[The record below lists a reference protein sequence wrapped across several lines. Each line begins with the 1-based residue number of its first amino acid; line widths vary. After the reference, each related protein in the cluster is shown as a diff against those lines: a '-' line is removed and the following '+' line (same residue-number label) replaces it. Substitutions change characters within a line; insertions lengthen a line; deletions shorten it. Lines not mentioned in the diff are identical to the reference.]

1 MEKNLNDYSERC
13 KYMIKKRR
21 NLVRIVSFLTAFIV
35 ALGVWGGMNMYKLA
49 VIKRDVQASRE
60 RALTQLG
67 TYMDDID
74 INLQKCIYSSSSA
87 MLSDVASKLWRSS
100 ASAKESLSEITD
112 GNTEIS
118 SVYKFLSQVGEYTL
132 SLNEK
137 IASGEQITKK
147 ESENLKKLKAYSEKL
162 SQTINYLIE
171 EEENGGLNFEEVKST
186 LQSEGNDKLY
196 LATELNDANQA
207 LEDYPTLIYDG
218 PFSDHINTQKSAIV
232 ENLEEISQDEAQEKA
247 AKFIG
252 ARTEDVYFLNKTDSN
267 LSTYT
272 FYNTNATISVTQK
285 GGVVSYVL
293 KSRYAGES
301 KITIEDAIKK
311 ATAFLAEK
319 GYTKIKESYYS
330 TVDGVCTINFSY
342 YDDGIT
348 YYTDLIK
355 VSIALDNGEVLGFDA
370 TGYIMNHK
378 ERKIPDNL
386 KYDLRTA
393 GKLLKDGL
401 KILSN
406 KKAFIPTDYETE
418 NYVYEYHCKADDG
431 QEILVYIDPVTGEE
445 KDILILLY
453 SDGGVLTK

>member
-1 MEKNLNDYSERC
+1 
-13 KYMIKKRR
+13 MIKKRR
-21 NLVRIVSFLTAFIV
+21 NLVRIISYLTAV
-35 ALGVWGGMNMYKLA
+35 VVTLAVWGGMNMYQLA
-49 VIKRDVQASRE
+49 TIKRDVQASRE

-74 INLQKCIYSSSSA
+74 INLQKCMYSSSSA

-118 SVYKFLSQVGEYTL
+118 GVYKFLSQVGEYTL

-137 IASGEQITKK
+137 LASGEKLSK
-147 ESENLKKLKAYSEKL
+147 EETENLKKLKNYSEKL
-162 SQTINYLIE
+162 SRTINYLIE

-186 LQSEGNDKLY
+186 LQSEGDEKLY

-218 PFSDHINTQKSAIV
+218 PFSDHINNKKSSVV
-232 ENLEEISQDEAQEKA
+232 EQLEEVTQDKAQEKA
-247 AKFIG
+247 ANFLDVKK
-252 ARTEDVYFLNKTDSN
+252 EDIYFLNKTDSN
-267 LSTYT
+267 LSTFT
-272 FYNTNATISVTQK
+272 FYNADTTISVTQK
-285 GGVVSYVL
+285 GGLVSYML

-301 KITIEDAIKK
+301 KLDSDTAIKK
-311 ATAFLAEK
+311 ATAFLNEK
-319 GYTKIKESYYS
+319 GYTKVKESYYA
-330 TVDGVCTINFSY
+330 TVDGVCTINFAY
-342 YDDGIT
+342 YEDGIT

-355 VSIALDNGEVLGFDA
+355 VSVALDNGEILGFDA

-378 ERKIPDNL
+378 VRKVPENVKYTL
-386 KYDLRTA
+386 KSA
-393 GKLLKDGL
+393 E
-401 KILSN
+401 KILKNDLKVLSH

-418 NYVYEYHCKADDG
+418 NYVYEYRCMADDS
-431 QEILVYIDPVTGEE
+431 QEILVYIDPVKGEE

-453 SDGGVLTK
+453 TDGGVLTK

>member
-1 MEKNLNDYSERC
+1 
-13 KYMIKKRR
+13 MIKKRR
-21 NLVRIVSFLTAFIV
+21 NLVRIASYLTAIVV

-74 INLQKCIYSSSSA
+74 INLQKCLYSSTPA
-87 MLSDVASKLWRSS
+87 MLSDVSSKLWRSS
-100 ASAKESLSEITD
+100 SSAKESLSEITD

-118 SVYKFLSQVGEYTL
+118 AVYKFLSQVGEYTL

-137 IASGEQITKK
+137 IASGEKLTK
-147 ESENLKKLKAYSEKL
+147 EETENLKKLKAYSEKL
-162 SQTINYLIE
+162 SKTINYLIE
-171 EEENGGLNFEEVKST
+171 EEENGGLDFEEVRST
-186 LQSEGNDKLY
+186 LQSEGEEKLY

-218 PFSDHINTQKSAIV
+218 PFSDHINTKKSYIV
-232 ENLEEISQDEAQEKA
+232 EKLDEVSQDYAQEKA
-247 AKFIG
+247 AKFLG
-252 ARTEDVYFLNKTDSN
+252 VQTEDIYFLNKTDSN

-272 FYNTNATISVTQK
+272 FYNANVTISVTQK
-285 GGVVSYVL
+285 GGLISYML
-293 KSRYAGES
+293 KSRYADES
-301 KITIEDAIKK
+301 KITQEDAIKK
-311 ATAFLAEK
+311 ATAFLGEK
-319 GYTKIKESYYS
+319 GYTKVKESYYS
-330 TVDGVCTINFSY
+330 TVDGVCTINYSY
-342 YDDGIT
+342 YEDGIT

-355 VSIALDNGEVLGFDA
+355 VSVALDNGEIMGFDA

-378 ERKIPDNL
+378 ARKVPENI
-386 KYDLRTA
+386 KYDLRSA
-393 GKLLKDGL
+393 RNLIKDDL
-401 KILSN
+401 EVLAN

-418 NYVYEYHCKADDG
+418 DYVYEYRCRAEDS

-453 SDGGVLTK
+453 TDGGVLTK

>member
-1 MEKNLNDYSERC
+1 
-13 KYMIKKRR
+13 MIKKRR
-21 NLVRIVSFLTAFIV
+21 NLVRIASYLTAIVV
-35 ALGVWGGMNMYKLA
+35 ALGAWGGVNMYKLA

-74 INLQKCIYSSSSA
+74 INLQKCLYSSSSA

-100 ASAKESLSEITD
+100 SSAKESLSEITD

-118 SVYKFLSQVGEYTL
+118 GVYKFLSQVGEYTL

-137 IASGEQITKK
+137 LSSGEKLSK
-147 ESENLKKLKAYSEKL
+147 EETDNLKKLKAYSEKL
-162 SQTINYLIE
+162 SGTINYLIE
-171 EEENGGLNFEEVKST
+171 EEENGGLDFEEVKST
-186 LQSEGNDKLY
+186 LQSEGEEKLY

-218 PFSDHINTQKSAIV
+218 PFSDHINTKKSELV
-232 ENLEEISQDEAQEKA
+232 KNLEEISQDEAQEKA

-252 ARTEDVYFLNKTDSN
+252 VEADDIYFLNKTDNN

-272 FYNTNATISVTQK
+272 FYNTDATISVTQK
-285 GGVVSYVL
+285 GGLVSYML

-301 KITIEDAIKK
+301 KISQEDAIRK
-311 ATAFLAEK
+311 ATAFLGEK
-319 GYTKIKESYYS
+319 GYSKIKESYYS
-330 TVDGVCTINFSY
+330 TVDGVCTINYSFY
-342 YDDGIT
+342 EDGIT

-355 VSIALDNGEVLGFDA
+355 VSVALDNGEILAFDA

-378 ERKIPDNL
+378 ERKVPENP
-386 KYDLRTA
+386 KYDLRS
-393 GKLLKDGL
+393 GEKLLKDDL
-401 KILSN
+401 KVLSN

-418 NYVYEYHCKADDG
+418 DYVYEYRCKAEDQ

-453 SDGGVLTK
+453 TDGGILTK

>member
-1 MEKNLNDYSERC
+1 
-13 KYMIKKRR
+13 MIKKRR
-21 NLVRIVSFLTAFIV
+21 TLVRIVSFLTAIVV

-74 INLQKCIYSSSSA
+74 INLQKCLYSSSSA

-118 SVYKFLSQVGEYTL
+118 GVYKFLSQVGEYTL

-137 IASGEQITKK
+137 IASGKK
-147 ESENLKKLKAYSEKL
+147 LTEKETENLKKLKDYSEKL

-171 EEENGGLNFEEVKST
+171 EEENGGLDFEEVKST
-186 LQSEGNDKLY
+186 LQSEGEEKLY

-218 PFSDHINTQKSAIV
+218 PFSDHINTKKSALV
-232 ENLEEISQDEAQEKA
+232 EKLEEISQDKAQEKA
-247 AKFIG
+247 AKFLG
-252 ARTEDVYFLNKTDSN
+252 VRTEDIYFLNKTESN

-272 FYNTNATISVTQK
+272 FYNNNVTISVTQK
-285 GGVVSYVL
+285 GGLISYML

-301 KITIEDAIKK
+301 KIATEDAIRK
-311 ATAFLAEK
+311 ATAFLGEK
-319 GYTKIKESYYS
+319 GYTKVKESYYS
-330 TVDGVCTINFSY
+330 TVDGVCTINYSY
-342 YDDGIT
+342 YEDGIT

-355 VSIALDNGEVLGFDA
+355 VSVALDDGEILGFDA

-378 ERKIPDNL
+378 VRKVPENT
-386 KYDLRTA
+386 KYDLRSA
-393 GKLLKDGL
+393 GKLLKDDL

-418 NYVYEYHCKADDG
+418 DYVYEYRCEAEDS

-453 SDGGVLTK
+453 TDGGVLTK

>member
-1 MEKNLNDYSERC
+1 
-13 KYMIKKRR
+13 MIKKRR

-252 ARTEDVYFLNKTDSN
+252 ARTEDIYFLNKTDSN